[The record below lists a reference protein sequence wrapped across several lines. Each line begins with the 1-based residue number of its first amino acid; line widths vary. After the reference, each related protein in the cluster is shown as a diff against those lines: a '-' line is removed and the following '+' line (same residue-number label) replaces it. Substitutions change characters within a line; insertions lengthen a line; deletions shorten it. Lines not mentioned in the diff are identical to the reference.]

1 MNALEEE
8 KQQIRKFIKACK
20 AKLTIEE
27 IRLCSQLILKNIES
41 LPAFQKAETLMAYW
55 ALPDEVQ
62 NHDFILRWY
71 QHKKII
77 LPAVDG
83 SHLRLKVF
91 NGINNLAQG
100 QCFGIEEPI
109 GEDFAHPEKI
119 ELVIVPGIAFD
130 ISNNRLGRGKAYYD
144 KFLRS
149 LQTLKIGICF
159 PFQLLPRMPVGPDD
173 IKMDMVISC

>member
-71 QHKKII
+71 QHKK
-77 LPAVDG
+77 LCTSRKNRACHRSRNSV
-83 SHLRLKVF
+83 RYLKQSPWTWE
-91 NGINNLAQG
+91 G
-100 QCFGIEEPI
+100 
-109 GEDFAHPEKI
+109 
-119 ELVIVPGIAFD
+119 
-130 ISNNRLGRGKAYYD
+130 
-144 KFLRS
+144 
-149 LQTLKIGICF
+149 
-159 PFQLLPRMPVGPDD
+159 LL
-173 IKMDMVISC
+173 